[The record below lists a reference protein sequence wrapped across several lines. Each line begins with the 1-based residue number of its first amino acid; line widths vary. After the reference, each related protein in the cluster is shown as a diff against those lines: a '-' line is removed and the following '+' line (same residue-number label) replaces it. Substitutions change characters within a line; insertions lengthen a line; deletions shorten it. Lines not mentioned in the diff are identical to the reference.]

1 MAGEFSLDGAGLTPL
16 ADIHSQVANGL
27 SELTGAGAPQ
37 TSGVAE
43 SFGNIAF
50 AVNTALDG
58 VTQSRAGTFQ
68 ATKGS
73 SDTIAELLAKAHQM
87 YQQGDQQGAE
97 KLRAAAEALE
107 GTPGAGGAGGTAG
120 ATSRGGTGATG
131 TAADGGAEMAGQ
143 LASQVGQQLG
153 QFAQGMAQSV
163 QGLAQGLAQLPQQ
176 VMQGVQGIVDSASKG
191 AESDAAKNDDAKS
204 DDEKAADRDR
214 EDAEKRAEEQRAQ
227 RDTPPAQN
235 ESARPGQS
243 ADAGRAPVPTA
254 TPEPPQPAQTR
265 PQQSPL

>member
-68 ATKGS
+68 ATRGS
-73 SDTIAELLAKAHQM
+73 SDTIAELLTKAHQM

-120 ATSRGGTGATG
+120 GADTG
-131 TAADGGAEMAGQ
+131 TAAGGGADMAGQ
-143 LASQVGQQLG
+143 LAGQVGQQLG

-163 QGLAQGLAQLPQQ
+163 QGLAQGLTQLPQQ
-176 VMQGVQGIVDSASKG
+176 IMQGVQGIVDSASKG
-191 AESDAAKNDDAKS
+191 AESDTAKTDDAKS

-227 RDTPPAQN
+227 PDTPPAQN

-243 ADAGRAPVPTA
+243 ADAGRAPVPTP